1 MKEPQCCFCFVV
13 VIVGSEKNID
23 LRVPSF
29 RYVSIAHIYMGQ
41 YWSQILS
48 VLVTVNDVPNE
59 RLHIDEQHLKGNRE
73 IAVSTRNKWK
83 ALIHRFFV
91 HVTQKQ
97 THTLTLVAVFLR
109 FKLKPMFS
117 QSGDSLQKSI
127 CVCISWNQCDNCI
140 LCVYLRAMCTLVF
153 VVRTVCVGCI
163 DDCMCDWIVYIK
175 GIFIIIIIFTYSS
188 YSITVYC

>member
-13 VIVGSEKNID
+13 VNVGSEKNID

-91 HVTQKQ
+91 HVTQTNTHSNVSGRFFAIQ
-97 THTLTLVAVFLR
+97 TEANVQSVWWQSPKVYMCLYIVKSMRQLHFMCI
-109 FKLKPMFS
+109 FKSDVHFGFCCS
-117 QSGDSLQKSI
+117 H
-127 CVCISWNQCDNCI
+127 CVCGVHWWLYVWLNCLYKRHI
-140 LCVYLRAMCTLVF
+140 YYYYYF
-153 VVRTVCVGCI
+153 HI
-163 DDCMCDWIVYIK
+163 
-175 GIFIIIIIFTYSS
+175 
-188 YSITVYC
+188 